1 MDFPRKD
8 AKKQFF
14 SIFHSSMP
22 KDEETLRD
30 TLNILYQVDR

>member
-8 AKKQFF
+8 AKQFF